1 MFLLLDDI
9 CYTIHAQAGVE
20 TDRKFR
26 EKCVGLYQQH
36 AHFRPFNG
44 AFQIKHYAGDVT
56 YNVDGMSDKN
66 KDTLFSDLIETM
78 QTSANPFLVSL
89 FPEDV
94 KTPQKKRPT
103 TAGFKIK
110 VGRARRRTAHESED
124 QLQ

>member
-1 MFLLLDDI
+1 MQKNKNKSQTDAKFL
-9 CYTIHAQAGVE
+9 
-20 TDRKFR
+20 
-26 EKCVGLYQQH
+26 EKCVGLFQAH
-36 AHFRPFNG
+36 PHFRPFNG

-56 YNVDGMSDKN
+56 YNVEGMSDKN

-110 VGRARRRTAHESED
+110 VYIYICFISSTPSLRTKNSVSFNF
-124 QLQ
+124 